1 MDTLIKHNQNKFLL
15 SVTSPLRVIFEE
27 SVADV
32 TVVEL
37 LASQAAGGHAARAP
51 CLGRGL
57 GN

>member
-1 MDTLIKHNQNKFLL
+1 MDTLIKYNQNQFLL

-37 LASQAAGGHAARAP
+37 LTSQAAGRHAARGP

>member
-1 MDTLIKHNQNKFLL
+1 MDTLIKHNQNKILL

-32 TVVEL
+32 TVVEF
-37 LASQAAGGHAARAP
+37 LASDAAGRHTARGP